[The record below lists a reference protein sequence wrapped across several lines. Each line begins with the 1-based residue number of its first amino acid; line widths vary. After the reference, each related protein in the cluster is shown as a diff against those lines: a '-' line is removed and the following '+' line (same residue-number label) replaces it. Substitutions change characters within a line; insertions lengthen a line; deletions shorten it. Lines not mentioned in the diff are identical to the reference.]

1 LQDFMHYCFAQIRNA
16 SNQKLVSA
24 GVLILSPQYFPKGL
38 LSPGETT
45 FAGSAGPLVCN
56 INYGFTGGG
65 FNIGLV
71 MANPI
76 KADNT
81 VRCGAAPP
89 KGRCVVKVTHD
100 TATFNV
106 DVTIQD

>member
-1 LQDFMHYCFAQIRNA
+1 
-16 SNQKLVSA
+16 
-24 GVLILSPQYFPKGL
+24 
-38 LSPGETT
+38 
-45 FAGSAGPLVCN
+45 
-56 INYGFTGGG
+56 
-65 FNIGLV
+65 